1 MGKRGRDRRA
11 SNLTSVSHK
20 PISLR
25 EEKAGK
31 KLVNTTNVKSKL
43 KLEHL
48 QRLAVW
54 ASSEI
59 SVPSLAALFGHRLA
73 SANEVLGLQPDPSFF
88 SCQRCETVLQPGFNC
103 TIRME
108 KNQVKSRRRWKKPK
122 TSMQNRVVYK
132 CHFCS
137 HHNLKRGTPVGHMK
151 EICPMKAKPSSRP
164 QCGSKSPLKRSA
176 NTTKDTRSKDEVSKV
191 DDEVLPS
198 ISKNCVETPPLKSR
212 ITLEGKKRRKSGNNN
227 SAESESN
234 SAVTDDK
241 TVGVSSRR
249 RRTSWISLKEIAER
263 SEDDN
268 GRMANL
274 TIPFSFTPGGLRDT
288 EVAREKE
295 RVGNDRLAR
304 SGQATKMRT
313 NKEHDI
319 TQSRDG
325 SMMVTGHSSTRS
337 TGDSYKKAT
346 KWMTGF
352 NDYVNNGDC
361 AVVADELDSYLD
373 EKVISRMED
382 FNILSWWKTNAN
394 RYPTLARIARDIL
407 AIPITTVASESAFNT
422 SGRVVSSYHNKL
434 HPSTLEALILLIIR
448 GPGTL
453 GDPLLLFGEG
463 MGILSSNF
471 DGDGEGTGT
480 YAKHRG
486 WVWGDWS
493 PPLPSPLP
501 SLLDSGFITLKKLT
515 EKVVEI
521 GYPVIQGSF
530 FTVFTGVRNS
540 GSLLIKTMKIISS
553 MRLISLDQKT
563 RVHFGD
569 LPDIEHQETAAR
581 EQEDQLKAKRMLWK
595 KNISPLDVSR
605 EEGRMTRS
613 DQYVQAKTPG
623 SCTSNAPEYYNILAR
638 FKALTRE
645 TYRDKWLER
654 LLQGL
659 QHNGNSFLWPVT
671 AIAAVTA
678 LEKASHDALSSDF
691 QKHNQKLH
699 QLLFNLK
706 STALL
711 ALRFLKGK
719 LEPSKILDMSPNELN
734 VLYYPWEGLTAEETA
749 KEESDESEQMQM
761 TDARCSRCNECK
773 VGLRDIIQAGLGDRY
788 QVFAF
793 YNLPDVGVYC
803 HGHSW
808 YASRNEA
815 SSLTID
821 GRGSA
826 AKSIGIASLAA
837 AKFDSLE
844 KNLSSPREFEK
855 SANDLLKKS
864 SEAYMPVLE
873 AHRSFSKSK
882 TEENPDSSKVK
893 KANRQ
898 S

>member
-263 SEDDN
+263 RGSCS
-268 GRMANL
+268 
-274 TIPFSFTPGGLRDT
+274 FSLLRIQI
-288 EVAREKE
+288 RNPM
-295 RVGNDRLAR
+295 R
-304 SGQATKMRT
+304 QAL
-313 NKEHDI
+313 
-319 TQSRDG
+319 S
-325 SMMVTGHSSTRS
+325 SSTRS

-734 VLYYPWEGLTAEETA
+734 EGLTAEETA